1 MASYQSSRL
10 ISITVLISI
19 FFFLVL
25 EKQILF
31 IMKHGIVTAF
41 AILLL
46 TGTVVQKGD
55 SFIRA
60 GRQMI
65 YNKEGKLQQPIEEYY
80 NRVAAP
86 PPPALFEK
94 G

>member
-1 MASYQSSRL
+1 M
-10 ISITVLISI
+10 
-19 FFFLVL
+19 VL
-25 EKQILF
+25 EKQKLF

-41 AILLL
+41 TILLVM
-46 TGTVVQKGD
+46 GAVVQKGD

-60 GRQMI
+60 GREMI
-65 YNKEGKLQQPIEEYY
+65 YNKEGKLLQPIEEYY